1 MKRFLI
7 IQLARFGDLVQTK
20 RLLRSLLRADNAEVH
35 LCIDGSLEEL
45 ARLVYPEAKVHA
57 IVAHGAGAPDRL
69 VEVLER
75 NRRVFSSLASQR
87 FDEVY
92 NLNYSGLSFALS
104 RLFPPETVRGYVSDA
119 GQNLKDSWTAM
130 AFRWMRQRRMA
141 SINLADFWAHLATK
155 PLDPQGVN
163 PLATPRGGGLGVVL
177 AGRNQRRSLP
187 PRVLAEVAQTVAAS
201 RGMSRLVLLGAK
213 GELPMARE
221 LLLALRP
228 SVAER
233 VENLCGRTG
242 WPELI
247 EEVSGLDLLLT
258 PDTGTMHL
266 AAHLGTPVMA
276 FFLSSAWCPETGPYG
291 PGHMVW
297 QAMTPCAPCLES
309 APCGLGL
316 ACLPPF
322 ASPEFLRLLAG
333 KGTGEGLAVAGLH
346 SALDTLGA
354 TWRPFHADL
363 PSASERE
370 RFRRFLA
377 YHLGL
382 NTDCAADVELA
393 EQLYLERDWMGL
405 ERKNCKR
412 NFKAYV

>member
-20 RLLRSLLRADNAEVH
+20 RLLLSLLSAGDAEVH

-57 IVAHGAGAPDRL
+57 IVAHGASAPGSMA
-69 VEVLER
+69 EVLER
-75 NRRVFSSLASQR
+75 NRRAFAALASER

-104 RLFPPETVRGYVSDA
+104 RLFSPETVRGYVSDA

-130 AFRWMRQRRMA
+130 AFRWMRHRRMA

-155 PLDPQGVN
+155 PLDPQSVN
-163 PLATPRGGGLGVVL
+163 PLAAPRGGGLGLVL

-187 PRVLAEVAQTVAAS
+187 PRVLAEAAQTVAAS
-201 RGMSRLVLLGAK
+201 RGVSRVVLLGAQ

-221 LLLALRP
+221 LLAAMRP
-228 SVAER
+228 GVAER

-242 WPELI
+242 WRELI

-291 PGHMVW
+291 LGHTVW

-316 ACLPPF
+316 ACLSPF
-322 ASPEFLRLLAG
+322 STPEFLRLLAG
-333 KGTGEGLAVAGLH
+333 KGGGDGLAVTGLR
-346 SALDTLGA
+346 SAFDELGA
-354 TWRPFHADL
+354 AWEPFHSDL
-363 PSASERE
+363 PSTFERE
-370 RFRRFLA
+370 RFRRFLMR
-377 YHLGL
+377 HLGL
-382 NTDCAADVELA
+382 SSGIEADADLA